1 MSEKTYLGL
10 TGREV
15 LELTITGGIIYG
27 ALYLLKKAANVGSKV
42 ADTAA
47 TDVANAYVAVT
58 NWLYGSYTV
67 VPTGNVILPNGLKVP
82 LAQVHVTFDDADNV
96 GRFTYQGVNYT
107 IAPNPSG
114 GPAYDTNGDYHA
126 Q

>member
-1 MSEKTYLGL
+1 MSGKFGALELGL
-10 TGREV
+10 VAVVGLVVVNV
-15 LELTITGGIIYG
+15 LKRVTDVGKRTTD
-27 ALYLLKKAANVGSKV
+27 AAV
-42 ADTAA
+42 

-82 LAQVHVTFDDADNV
+82 LAQVHVAFDDSDNV
-96 GRFTYQGVNYT
+96 GRFTYQGTNYT

>member
-1 MSEKTYLGL
+1 MSEKKFLGYSGMEWGL
-10 TGREV
+10 GAVVALVVVNV
-15 LELTITGGIIYG
+15 LKRVTDVG
-27 ALYLLKKAANVGSKV
+27 KKATDA
-42 ADTAA
+42 AA
-47 TDVANAYVAVT
+47 TDIANAYVAVT

-67 VPTGNVILPNGLKVP
+67 VPTGNVILPNGAKVP
-82 LAQVHVTFDDADNV
+82 LAKVHVTFDDADNV
-96 GRFTYQGVNYT
+96 GRFTYQGTNYI

>member
-1 MSEKTYLGL
+1 MKEKRYLGY
-10 TGREV
+10 TGLEWGLGVVVSLVVVNV
-15 LELTITGGIIYG
+15 LKRVTDVG
-27 ALYLLKKAANVGSKV
+27 KKAAD
-42 ADTAA
+42 AAA

-96 GRFTYQGVNYT
+96 GRFSYQGVNYT
-107 IAPNPSG
+107 IQPNPSG